1 MTKALHLQETC
12 LWIVEHLLCMN
23 ICPKKEEGY
32 YDYFLSVEGSYAYYI
47 AKCGLELLITS

>member
-1 MTKALHLQETC
+1 MTKALHFEETC

-32 YDYFLSVEGSYAYYI
+32 YDFFLSVEGFYAYYI
-47 AKCGLELLITS
+47 AKCGL